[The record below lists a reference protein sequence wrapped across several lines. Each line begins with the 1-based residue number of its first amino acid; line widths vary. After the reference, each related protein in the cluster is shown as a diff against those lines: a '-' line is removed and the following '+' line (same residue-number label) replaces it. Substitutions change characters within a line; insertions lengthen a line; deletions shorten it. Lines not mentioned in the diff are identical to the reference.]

1 MKKNIVGEHWTVMQT
16 EKRPML
22 SWLELPT
29 INEFI
34 NKKISGD
41 KNIDGYQLL
50 RNYKKQ
56 FNSTLIVGC
65 GNGQLE
71 RDLYKFGLIKSALG
85 IDIAKGSLDFASNM
99 AKKNNIN
106 CFKYEMFDL
115 ETDKFDNLGKF
126 DLILVPMVA
135 HHIKNLKKFFKS
147 MNSLLT
153 NDGILFMNEYV
164 GPNRFQ
170 MNKTTTLIIN
180 KLLSSLPKKFRK
192 NHIPGGESYRVVY
205 QNTPEEHFL
214 KVDPSEAVSSEK
226 IEIISKKYLKLD
238 KKLNY
243 GGNINHM
250 LLTGIAENFKDDTF
264 LMKEYLNLLMTFEEI
279 LEELNIIK
287 SDFSIFIF
295 RKKINYFFNKFAN
308 F

>member
-1 MKKNIVGEHWTVMQT
+1 
-16 EKRPML
+16 
-22 SWLELPT
+22 
-29 INEFI
+29 
-34 NKKISGD
+34 
-41 KNIDGYQLL
+41 
-50 RNYKKQ
+50 
-56 FNSTLIVGC
+56 
-65 GNGQLE
+65 
-71 RDLYKFGLIKSALG
+71 
-85 IDIAKGSLDFASNM
+85 
-99 AKKNNIN
+99 
-106 CFKYEMFDL
+106 
-115 ETDKFDNLGKF
+115 
-126 DLILVPMVA
+126 
-135 HHIKNLKKFFKS
+135 

-226 IEIISKKYLKLD
+226 IEKISKKYLKLD